1 MWIQEGAILDL
12 LFTWVG
18 GGRQN
23 DSATAPDPDL
33 MGLLGIELGLC
44 TPSRFR
50 SVCRSHRLSGCL
62 CLLLL
67 TPPQSQRILFSTT
80 QMFSVVCC
88 AALSCVY
95 NKEVLVWRWRKAV
108 RWGSECRWG
117 GGSLHCWCK
126 HWMMPAL
133 PRASNKSILHRFS
146 LFSSEHIILYFPEG
160 QMPVNI
166 SSLAL
171 KDCIYL
177 KGKIWFPSYLQC
189 TDSWS
194 VSITVSNWCSIF
206 IPWYIRLT
214 FTIILLRTSWI
225 CWYKQRQFLQ
235 MELVL

>member
-117 GGSLHCWCK
+117 GGVHCTVGVNTEWCQLSLG
-126 HWMMPAL
+126 P
-133 PRASNKSILHRFS
+133 PTSQYSI
-146 LFSSEHIILYFPEG
+146 
-160 QMPVNI
+160 V
-166 SSLAL
+166 
-171 KDCIYL
+171 
-177 KGKIWFPSYLQC
+177 FPSFPPSISFFIFQRDRCLWILAPWHWKTVFTSKEKYDFPHIFNVQILDQYQSLSPTDAAYLYLG
-189 TDSWS
+189 TLGW
-194 VSITVSNWCSIF
+194 
-206 IPWYIRLT
+206 
-214 FTIILLRTSWI
+214 LL
-225 CWYKQRQFLQ
+225 Q
-235 MELVL
+235 